1 MSEAIV
7 NLRRARKERERKR
20 RETEAEANR
29 RRFGR
34 SKAEKQLEAADRAG
48 AARIVDDAR
57 RDHGSTK
64 DDGGQ

>member
-1 MSEAIV
+1 MSADVV

-34 SKAEKQLEAADRAG
+34 SKAEKQVEAADRAR
-48 AARIVDDAR
+48 AVRTIDDAR
-57 RDHGSTK
+57 RDHDSAK
-64 DDGGQ
+64 DGGGE